1 MGFEVS
7 KDGIRPGTRKIEAVS
22 KFPKPTTPHNVR
34 QFIGLASFF
43 RRFVKNFSLVAQPLT
58 KLLKKDTEW
67 RWTKDE
73 HDAFEKLKR
82 MLVNRPILALYNPNA
97 ETEFHTDASKI
108 GIGGILLQRIGGES
122 FKAVAYFSRQT
133 ALEEQHWSSYELE
146 TLAVVASL
154 NRFRVYLVGIDFKI
168 VTDCNSLRATFNK
181 KDMIPRIARW
191 WSVMQEHFRRKIV
204 Q

>member
-43 RRFVKNFSLVAQPLT
+43 RRFVKNFSLVVKLLT

-168 VTDCNSLRATFNK
+168 VTDCNLLRATFNK
-181 KDMIPRIARW
+181 KVMIPRIARW
-191 WSVMQEHFRRKIV
+191 WSVMQEFNYQIEK
-204 Q
+204 